1 MVRRK
6 SSVFWKILLAVAGL
20 LILAW
25 TLSPVFWMVSTS
37 FKSPTAVFYN
47 PPEII
52 PSEPTTESYHKL
64 ASGNVGYTP
73 ISRFYLNSIIVA
85 FATVIVAVSFA
96 LFASYALSRLR
107 FKIRKGVMIGVL
119 VTQMFPLVVL
129 LTPLYILYFR
139 LHLINTYQG
148 LILAFTAFT
157 LPFCIWMLKS
167 FVDSIPVE
175 IDEAAIIDG
184 CSRMGVLRQVLL
196 PLLGPGIIATGVFSF
211 LDAWNN
217 LLFPMTLTTDVSM
230 KTLPPGMV
238 MAFGGEYKHDW
249 GGMMAA
255 SVLVALPVVLILVF
269 LQRYLVE
276 GLTAGSIKE

>member
-6 SSVFWKILLAVAGL
+6 RSIGWNILLGAASLVIIG
-20 LILAW
+20 W
-25 TLSPVFWMVSTS
+25 TLFPVFWMLSTS
-37 FKSPTAVFYN
+37 FKNPTAVYAN

-52 PSEPTTESYHKL
+52 PKEPSAAGYQRIATGT
-64 ASGNVGYTP
+64 VGYTP
-73 ISRFYLNSIIVA
+73 ISRFFLNSGIVA
-85 FATVIVAVSFA
+85 LATVIIAIIAA
-96 LFASYALSRLR
+96 LLASYALSRLK
-107 FKIRKGVMIGVL
+107 FAFRKGVMIGVL

-139 LHLINTYQG
+139 IHLINTYQG
-148 LILAFTAFT
+148 LVLAFTAFT

-167 FVDSIPVE
+167 FADTIPQE
-175 IDEAAIIDG
+175 LDEAAIIDG
-184 CSRMGVLRQVLL
+184 CTRMGILRQILI
-196 PLLGPGIIATGVFSF
+196 PLLVPGIIATGVFSF

-217 LLFPMTLTTDVSM
+217 LLFPMTLTTDISM
-230 KTLPPGMV
+230 KTLPPGMI
-238 MAFGGEYKHDW
+238 MAFGGEFKHDW